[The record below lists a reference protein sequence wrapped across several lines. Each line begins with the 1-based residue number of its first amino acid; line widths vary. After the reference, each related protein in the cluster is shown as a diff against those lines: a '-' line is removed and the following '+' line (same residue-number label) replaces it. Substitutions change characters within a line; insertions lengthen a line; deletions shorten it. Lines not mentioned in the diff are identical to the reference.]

1 MGQCWPSWAV
11 GPREGHAIHQ
21 VFVVLFICAQRLY
34 PIVPPNRYNRYFFLG
49 AKQNP
54 NKQVC
59 LAKVIYSCIHST
71 SPPCSWYAI
80 HAIERTIFM
89 QSLPLDSQ
97 GFQGSG
103 QHDGMNVTSTIS
115 KGFSQNLKC
124 VKHHKAKKL
133 TGTRHT
139 LAMLVVGRWCA
150 RLSWKVPCRWPC
162 DWNQAWCPE
171 AWKRQTS
178 SSDQCNT
185 VTLSLSLS
193 PSIIFIFTYIE
204 SAYIYIHM

>member
-80 HAIERTIFM
+80 HAIERRIFM
-89 QSLPLDSQ
+89 QSLPLESQ

-124 VKHHKAKKL
+124 VKHHKAKK
-133 TGTRHT
+133 THRN
-139 LAMLVVGRWCA
+139 
-150 RLSWKVPCRWPC
+150 K
-162 DWNQAWCPE
+162 
-171 AWKRQTS
+171 
-178 SSDQCNT
+178 
-185 VTLSLSLS
+185 
-193 PSIIFIFTYIE
+193 TYIGHVGGRSVMCATILKSSLQMTVWLKSSLMPRGMKTSNE
-204 SAYIYIHM
+204 QLWPM